1 MRKAVSPLLISLT
14 SVVATFALACS
25 GGDLML
31 PSESRPAA
39 VTVVKGN
46 NQTAP
51 GGQALADSLVVR
63 VTDPQ
68 NRPVAQLR
76 IAFVV
81 TVGGGRA
88 APDTAVTDSDGHA
101 ASRWTLGTTAGAQTV
116 EARVT
121 GSDAVNATF
130 TAVASTGAPA
140 LSTTQITSVSPEPSF
155 PTQPVTVAFTVG
167 ATLGTPT
174 GTVTVTDGT
183 VSCTASAPTGQ
194 CSLAPTTAGS
204 KTLTATYAGSATFAA
219 SSGTAQHQVILAG
232 TSTTLSSSA
241 NPSVR
246 DQSVTFTATVA
257 SIFGTPTGSVQFVE
271 GSCATPTTTWSTTSL
286 DNAGHGSFST
296 DQLSQGTHL
305 MLACYLGTGTFAPSA
320 SNVLQQ
326 QVTGDEHR

>member
-1 MRKAVSPLLISLT
+1 MMRKVISALLVVLT
-14 SVVATFALACS
+14 GITAALACG
-25 GGDLML
+25 GGDLVL
-31 PSESRPAA
+31 PGASRPATMA
-39 VTVVKGN
+39 VVKGN

-76 IAFVV
+76 VAFVV
-81 TVGGGRA
+81 TVGGGAA
-88 APDTAVTDSDGHA
+88 APDPAATDNDGRA
-101 ASRWTLGTTAGAQTV
+101 ASRWTLGTTAGAQAV

-130 TAVASTGAPA
+130 TAVASPGAPA
-140 LSTTQITSVSPEPSF
+140 LTTTQITSVNPEPSF

-167 ATLGTPT
+167 SILGAPT

-194 CSLAPTTAGS
+194 CSLTPTAAGS

-232 TSTTLSSSA
+232 TSTTLSSSP
-241 NPSVR
+241 NPSM
-246 DQSVTFTATVA
+246 QGKKVTFTATVT
-257 SIFGTPTGSVQFVE
+257 SVFSTPTGSVQFVE
-271 GSCATPTTTWSTTSL
+271 GSCATPTTTWRTTSL
-286 DNAGHGSFST
+286 DNTGHASFST
-296 DQLSQGTHL
+296 DKLSEGTHF
-305 MLACYLGTGTFAPSA
+305 MRACYLGNGTFAPST

-326 QVTGDEHR
+326 QVTGDEHS

>member
-1 MRKAVSPLLISLT
+1 MMRKVISAFLVALT
-14 SVVATFALACS
+14 GITAALACG
-25 GGDLML
+25 GGDLLL
-31 PSESRPAA
+31 PGASRPATMA
-39 VTVVKGN
+39 VVKGN

-76 IAFVV
+76 VAFVV
-81 TVGGGRA
+81 TVGGGTA
-88 APDTAVTDSDGHA
+88 APDTAVTDNNGRA
-101 ASRWTLGTTAGAQTV
+101 ASRWTLGTTAGAQAV

-130 TAVASTGAPA
+130 IAVASPGAPA
-140 LSTTQITSVSPEPSF
+140 LTTTQITSVNPEPSL

-167 ATLGTPT
+167 SSLGTPT

-194 CSLAPTTAGS
+194 CSLAPTAAGS

-232 TSTTLSSSA
+232 TSTTLSSSP
-241 NPSVR
+241 NPSVQGKR
-246 DQSVTFTATVA
+246 VTFTATVTSA
-257 SIFGTPTGSVQFVE
+257 FSTPTGSVQFVE
-271 GSCATPTTTWSTTSL
+271 GSCATPTTTWRTTSL
-286 DNAGHGSFST
+286 DNTGHASFST
-296 DQLSQGTHL
+296 DKLSKGTYFL
-305 MLACYLGTGTFAPSA
+305 LACYLGNGTFAPSV

-326 QVTGDEHR
+326 QVTGDGHS

>member
-1 MRKAVSPLLISLT
+1 MRKVVRPLLITMMSVAAAL
-14 SVVATFALACS
+14 VVACGA
-25 GGDLML
+25 GDLML
-31 PSESRPAA
+31 PGESRPAA
-39 VTVVKGN
+39 VAVVKGN

-76 IAFVV
+76 VAFVV
-81 TVGGGRA
+81 TAGGGTA
-88 APDTAVTDSDGHA
+88 APDTAVTDNDGHA
-101 ASRWTLGTTAGAQTV
+101 ASRWTLGTTAGAQAV

-121 GSDAVNATF
+121 GSDSVNATF

-155 PTQPVTVAFTVG
+155 PTQAVTVAFTVG
-167 ATLGTPT
+167 AALGPPA

-183 VSCTASAPTGQ
+183 VSCTASAPAGQ
-194 CSLAPTTAGS
+194 CSLALTTAGP
-204 KTLTATYAGSATFAA
+204 KTLTATYAGSSTFAA
-219 SSGTAQHQVILAG
+219 SSATAQHLVILAG

-241 NPSVR
+241 NPSVQ

-257 SIFGTPTGSVQFVE
+257 SIFSTPTGSVQFVE
-271 GSCATPTTTWSTTSL
+271 GSCATPTTTWRTTSL
-286 DNAGHGSFST
+286 DDTGHGSFST
-296 DQLSQGTHL
+296 DKLSRGTHFV
-305 MLACYLGTGTFAPSA
+305 LACYLGNGTYAPSA

-326 QVTGDEHR
+326 QVTGEEHR

>member
-1 MRKAVSPLLISLT
+1 MMRKVISALIVLLSGIT
-14 SVVATFALACS
+14 AALACG
-25 GGDLML
+25 GGDLVL
-31 PSESRPAA
+31 PGASRPATMA
-39 VTVVKGN
+39 VVKGN

-76 IAFVV
+76 VAFVV
-81 TVGGGRA
+81 TVGGGAA
-88 APDTAVTDSDGHA
+88 APDTAATDNDGRA
-101 ASRWTLGTTAGAQTV
+101 ASRWTLGTTAGAQAV

-130 TAVASTGAPA
+130 TAVASPAAPA
-140 LSTTQITSVSPEPSF
+140 LTTTQITSVNPEPSF

-167 ATLGTPT
+167 SILGAPT

-194 CSLAPTTAGS
+194 CSLAPTAAGS

-232 TSTTLSSSA
+232 TSTTLASSL
-241 NPSVR
+241 NPSVQGKR
-246 DQSVTFTATVA
+246 VTFTASVT
-257 SIFGTPTGSVQFVE
+257 STFGSPTGSVQFVE
-271 GSCATPTTTWSTTSL
+271 GSCATPTTTWRTTSL
-286 DNAGHGSFST
+286 DNTGHASFST
-296 DQLSQGTHL
+296 DKLSEGTHFL
-305 MLACYLGTGTFAPSA
+305 LACYLGNGTFAPST
-320 SNVLQQ
+320 SDVLQQ
-326 QVTGDEHR
+326 RVTGDAHS

>member
-1 MRKAVSPLLISLT
+1 MRKVVRPLPITLISVTAAL
-14 SVVATFALACS
+14 VVACGA
-25 GGDLML
+25 GDLLL
-31 PSESRPAA
+31 PGESRPAA
-39 VTVVKGN
+39 IAVVKGN

-76 IAFVV
+76 VAFVV
-81 TVGGGRA
+81 TAGGGTA
-88 APDTAVTDSDGHA
+88 APDTAVTDNDGHA
-101 ASRWTLGTTAGAQTV
+101 ASRWTLGTTAGAQAV

-121 GSDAVNATF
+121 GSDSVNATF

-155 PTQPVTVAFTVG
+155 PTQAVTVAFTVG

-174 GTVTVTDGT
+174 GTVAVTDGT

-219 SSGTAQHQVILAG
+219 STGTAQHLVILAG
-232 TSTTLSSSA
+232 TSTTLSSSP
-241 NPSVR
+241 NPSVQ
-246 DQSVTFTATVA
+246 DQSVTFAATVA
-257 SIFGTPTGSVQFVE
+257 SIFNTPTGSVQFVE

-286 DNAGHGSFST
+286 DDTGHSSFST
-296 DQLSQGTHL
+296 DQLSRGTHF
-305 MLACYLGTGTFAPSA
+305 MLVCYLGTGTFAPSA
-320 SNVLQQ
+320 SNVVQQ